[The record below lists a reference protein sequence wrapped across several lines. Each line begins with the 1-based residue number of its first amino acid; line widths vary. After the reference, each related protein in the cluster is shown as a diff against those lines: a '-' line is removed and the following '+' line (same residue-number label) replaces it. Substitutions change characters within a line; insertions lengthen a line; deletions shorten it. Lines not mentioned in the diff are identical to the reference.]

1 MGGSGN
7 LLSTLIRARRQN
19 KTKNKIIK
27 FCMEQ
32 LRQAERNA
40 EAQSIKLIEKYK
52 NVEKHAYRTI
62 E

>member
-1 MGGSGN
+1 
-7 LLSTLIRARRQN
+7 
-19 KTKNKIIK
+19 
-27 FCMEQ
+27 MEQ

-40 EAQSIKLIEKYK
+40 ENASIKLIEKYK

>member
-1 MGGSGN
+1 MKF
-7 LLSTLIRARRQN
+7 QN
-19 KTKNKIIK
+19 KNKDKIIK

-40 EAQSIKLIEKYK
+40 ENASIKLIEKYK